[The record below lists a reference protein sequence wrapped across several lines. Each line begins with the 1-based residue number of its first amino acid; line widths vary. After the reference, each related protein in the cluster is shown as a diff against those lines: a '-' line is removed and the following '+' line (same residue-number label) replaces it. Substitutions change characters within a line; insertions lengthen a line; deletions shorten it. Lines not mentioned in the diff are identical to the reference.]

1 MFIDSVVLEIASG
14 KGGPGSVS
22 YRREKFVPKGGPDG
36 GDGGDGGSVYFL
48 AANNCDTLSHFRG
61 KKRLAAQ
68 NGANGEGRNRHG
80 KNGEDLIIT
89 VPVGTQVIDANSEAV
104 LLDLTQ
110 NGQKLLFLKGGKG
123 GLGNTHFKNPAN
135 QRPSYAQPGLPGE
148 EKQVR
153 LELKLIA
160 DVGLAGFPN
169 VGKSTLI
176 SVLSNAKPE
185 IADYEFTTLTP
196 NLGVVDV
203 DVDASYVIADIP
215 GIIEGASDGKGLG
228 LEFLKHIER
237 TSVILYVI
245 DIANYRDINMQF
257 AKLKEELANYSAEL
271 ARKPSAIVLSKC
283 DMFEKDFYYET
294 LDVFAEHF
302 KGLQKVTKKD
312 GRYYVKDGDEAEVNF
327 IIPISSASNINLDI
341 LKNALYELSRE
352 GKATLQ

>member
-1 MFIDSVVLEIASG
+1 MFIDSVALEIASG
-14 KGGPGSVS
+14 KGGPGAVS

-61 KKRLAAQ
+61 KKKLAAQ

-80 KNGEDLIIT
+80 KNGEDLVVT
-89 VPVGTQVIDANSEAV
+89 VPVGTQVVDAESKEV
-104 LLDLTQ
+104 LLDLTED
-110 NGQKLLFLKGGKG
+110 GQKLLFLQGGKG

-148 EKQVR
+148 SKQVR

-185 IADYEFTTLTP
+185 IANYEFTTLTP
-196 NLGVVDV
+196 NLGVVDI
-203 DVDASYVIADIP
+203 DLDASYVIADIP

-237 TSVILYVI
+237 TAVILYVI
-245 DIANYRDINMQF
+245 DITNYRDIELQF
-257 AKLKEELANYSAEL
+257 SKLKAELINYSNELAA
-271 ARKPSAIVLSKC
+271 KPSAIVLSKC
-283 DMFEKDFYYET
+283 DMFEKTFYEET
-294 LDVFAEHF
+294 LDHFAKQF
-302 KGLQKVTKKD
+302 KGLEKITKKNV
-312 GRYYVKDGDEAEVNF
+312 RYYVRNSDESEVRF
-327 IIPISSASNINLDI
+327 ILPISSVSNINLDI
-341 LKNALYELSRE
+341 LKSDLYELAKE
-352 GKATLQ
+352 IKAG